1 MEKVF
6 ILFVYAYD
14 DLGEALGSHIEGVYT
29 TLEIAQKKMAELKQ
43 AEDSGIDYSFNII
56 ESVVEGE

>member
-29 TLEIAQKKMAELKQ
+29 TLEIAQKKMTELKQ

>member
-14 DLGEALGSHIEGVYT
+14 DLGETLGSHIEGVYT
-29 TLEIAQKKMAELKQ
+29 TLEIAQKKMTELKQ
-43 AEDSGIDYSFNII
+43 AETSGVDYSFNII